1 MGKSS
6 TTRTSAA
13 INFQADFDVKCYDDR
28 VEIEVDQTTLQ
39 IEQQGSDVYA
49 TFVAIV
55 NMIDLENPNNRAIIR
70 FDVRR
75 FRLINLEKHY
85 TCTASSDSTLVEK
98 ITSEDEEVRRKFYD
112 IIDDWTKFELSVYA
126 AD

>member
-6 TTRTSAA
+6 TRTSATL
-13 INFQADFDVKCYDDR
+13 NFQANLDVKCYDDE
-28 VEIEVDQTTLQ
+28 VEIEVDQTALQ

-55 NMIDLENPNNRAIIR
+55 NMIDLKNPNNRAIIR

-85 TCTASSDSTLVEK
+85 KSKPSSDNALVEK

-112 IIDDWTKFELSVYA
+112 IIDDWTEFELHIYA

>member
-1 MGKSS
+1 MSYKLS
-6 TTRTSAA
+6 TSTSATL
-13 INFQADFDVKCYDDR
+13 NFQADLDVKCYDDE

-39 IEQQGSDVYA
+39 IENQGSDVYA
-49 TFVAIV
+49 TFVAIA
-55 NMIDLENPNNRAIIR
+55 NMIDLKNQNNRAIIR

-75 FRLINLEKHY
+75 LRLINLEKY
-85 TCTASSDSTLVEK
+85 YRSKPNSDNALVEK

-112 IIDDWTKFELSVYA
+112 IIDDWLDFELYVYA

>member
-1 MGKSS
+1 MSYKS
-6 TTRTSAA
+6 TTRTSATL
-13 INFQADFDVKCYDDR
+13 NFQADLDVKCYDDR
-28 VEIEVDQTTLQ
+28 VEIEVDQSNLQ
-39 IEQQGSDVYA
+39 IEQQRSDVYA
-49 TFVAIV
+49 TFVAYV

-85 TCTASSDSTLVEK
+85 TCTPSSDSALVEK

-112 IIDDWTKFELSVYA
+112 IIDDWTKFELHVYA
-126 AD
+126 AN

>member
-1 MGKSS
+1 MSYKSS
-6 TTRTSAA
+6 TSTSATL
-13 INFQADFDVKCYDDR
+13 NFQADLDVKCYDDE
-28 VEIEVDQTTLQ
+28 VEIAVDQSTLQ

-55 NMIDLENPNNRAIIR
+55 DMIDLKNPNNRAIIR

-85 TCTASSDSTLVEK
+85 RSKPNSDNALVEK
-98 ITSEDEEVRRKFYD
+98 ITSEDEEVRRRFYD
-112 IIDDWTKFELSVYA
+112 VIDDWTEFDLHVCA
-126 AD
+126 VD

>member
-6 TTRTSAA
+6 TTKASAVF
-13 INFQADFDVKCYDDR
+13 NFRADLDVKCYDDQ
-28 VEIEVDQTTLQ
+28 VEIEVDQTKLI
-39 IEQQGSDVYA
+39 IEQLEDDAYA

-70 FDVRR
+70 FDVQR
-75 FRLINLEKHY
+75 FRLINLEKNY
-85 TCTASSDSTLVEK
+85 KCTASSDSVLVEK

-112 IIDDWTKFELSVYA
+112 IIDDWTEFELHVYA

>member
-1 MGKSS
+1 MSYKSS
-6 TTRTSAA
+6 TSASA
-13 INFQADFDVKCYDDR
+13 TFNFAADLDVKCFDDR
-28 VEIEVDQTTLQ
+28 VEIEIDQSNLQ

-85 TCTASSDSTLVEK
+85 TCTASSDNTLVEK

-112 IIDDWTKFELSVYA
+112 IIDDWTKFELNVYA

>member
-6 TTRTSAA
+6 TRTSATL
-13 INFQADFDVKCYDDR
+13 NFQADLDVKCFDDR
-28 VEIEVDQTTLQ
+28 VEIEIDQTTLQ
-39 IEQQGSDVYA
+39 IEQRGSDVYA
-49 TFVAIV
+49 TFAAIA

-85 TCTASSDSTLVEK
+85 TCTPSSDNALVEK

-112 IIDDWTKFELSVYA
+112 IIDDWTKFELNVYA

>member
-6 TTRTSAA
+6 TRTSATL
-13 INFQADFDVKCYDDR
+13 NFQADLDVKCYDDE
-28 VEIEVDQTTLQ
+28 VEIAVDQSTLQ
-39 IEQQGSDVYA
+39 IEQQGPDVYA

-55 NMIDLENPNNRAIIR
+55 NMIDLKNPNNRAIIR

-85 TCTASSDSTLVEK
+85 RSKPNSDNALVEK

-112 IIDDWTKFELSVYA
+112 IIDDWLDFELYVYA

>member
-6 TTRTSAA
+6 TTKASAVF
-13 INFQADFDVKCYDDR
+13 NFRADLDVKCYDDQ
-28 VEIEVDQTTLQ
+28 VEIEIDQTTLQ

-55 NMIDLENPNNRAIIR
+55 DMIDLENPNNRAIIR

-75 FRLINLEKHY
+75 FRLVNLEKHY
-85 TCTASSDSTLVEK
+85 KSKPNSNNSLVEK
-98 ITSEDEEVRRKFYD
+98 ITSEDEEVRRRFYD
-112 IIDDWTKFELSVYA
+112 IIDDWTEFELHVYA